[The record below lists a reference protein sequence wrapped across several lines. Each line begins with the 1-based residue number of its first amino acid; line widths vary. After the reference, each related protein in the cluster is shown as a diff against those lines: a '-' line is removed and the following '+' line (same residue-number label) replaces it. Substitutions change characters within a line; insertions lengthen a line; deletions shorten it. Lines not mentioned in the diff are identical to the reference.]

1 MENERAFVDYYKVLQ
16 VNPKCD
22 AKVLER
28 AYRFFAKIYHPDHIE
43 TADVEKFTEVT
54 EAYAVLR
61 DADKRAHYDRL
72 YFARTDGPVDRPP
85 SAEELAIDENTA
97 VSDADIHER
106 ILLSLYKRRRENA
119 RDPGVSGWLLQEM
132 TGCSDDNFEF
142 HVWYLKSK
150 GFVQITEQGTLA
162 VTIQGVD
169 HVISTCRTSLSE
181 KLLIGQSDTPT
192 TEV

>member
-1 MENERAFVDYYKVLQ
+1 MENEQAFVDYYKVLQ

-22 AKVLER
+22 AKLLDR
-28 AYRFFAKIYHPDHIE
+28 AYRFFAKLYHPDHIE
-43 TADVEKFTEVT
+43 TANVEKFTEVT

-61 DADKRAHYDRL
+61 DADKRADYDRL
-72 YFARTDGPVDRPP
+72 YFARTNGPVSRPP
-85 SAEELAIDENTA
+85 SAEELAIDENA
-97 VSDADIHER
+97 AISDAGIHES
-106 ILLSLYKRRRENA
+106 ILLFLYKRRRENA
-119 RDPGVSGWLLQEM
+119 REPGVAGWLLQEM
-132 TGCSDDNFEF
+132 IGCSDDNFEF

>member
-1 MENERAFVDYYKVLQ
+1 MENEQAFVDYYKVLQ
-16 VNPKCD
+16 VHPNCD
-22 AKVLER
+22 AKLLER
-28 AYRFFAKIYHPDHIE
+28 AYRFFAKLYHPDHTE
-43 TADVEKFTEVT
+43 TADIERFTEVT

-61 DADKRAHYDRL
+61 DGGKRAVYDRL
-72 YFARTDGPVDRPP
+72 YFARTNGTVDRPP
-85 SAEELAIDENTA
+85 SAEELAIDESAA

-119 RDPGVSGWLLQEM
+119 REPGVGGWLLQEM
-132 TGCSDDNFEF
+132 LGCSDDNFEF

-150 GFVQITEQGTLA
+150 GFVEITEQGTLA

-169 HVISTCRTSLSE
+169 HVIATCRTTLSE
-181 KLLIGQSDTPT
+181 KLLIGQADTPT